1 MPMVTEDE
9 LQEIIKTV
17 RETFPVQRILLFGSY
32 ARGDAHEHS
41 DLNLCVVIA
50 PAADRPVEE
59 WPSKSWLYR
68 AAELIRHV
76 SSARVAVVPY
86 VFTMGEFDALRDK
99 GHPLVGQI
107 LEEGRV
113 LYEQ

>member
-1 MPMVTEDE
+1 MPILTQDE
-9 LQEIIKTV
+9 LGEIVDTVCKTY
-17 RETFPVQRILLFGSY
+17 PVQRILLYGSY

-50 PAADRPVEE
+50 PAADKPVEE

-68 AAELIRHV
+68 AAELAQQGF
-76 SSARVAVVPY
+76 SAQLPIVPV
-86 VFTMGEFDALRDK
+86 VFTTGEFEALRDQ
-99 GHPLVGQI
+99 GHPLIEQI

-113 LYEQ
+113 VYEQ

>member
-1 MPMVTEDE
+1 MPIATEDE
-9 LQEIIKTV
+9 LQEIISTV
-17 RETFPVQRILLFGSY
+17 RESFPVQRILLFGSY

-41 DLNLCVVIA
+41 DINLCVVIA

-68 AAELIRHV
+68 AAELIEHV
-76 SSARVAVVPY
+76 SSAPAAVAPY
-86 VFTMGEFDALRDK
+86 IFTTGEFDALRDQ

-107 LEEGRV
+107 IEEGRV
-113 LYEQ
+113 VYEQ

>member
-1 MPMVTEDE
+1 MPIATQDE
-9 LQEIIKTV
+9 LQEIIKSV
-17 RETFPVQRILLFGSY
+17 CEKFPVQRIMLFGSY

-50 PAADRPVEE
+50 PTVEQ

-68 AAELIRHV
+68 AAELIEHL
-76 SSARVAVVPY
+76 SSAPVAVAPY
-86 VFTMGEFDALRDK
+86 IFTTGEYDALRDQ

-107 LEEGRV
+107 IEEGRV
-113 LYEQ
+113 VYEQ

>member
-1 MPMVTEDE
+1 MPIAADDE
-9 LQEIIKTV
+9 LQEIISTA
-17 RETFPVQRILLFGSY
+17 REILPVQRILLFGSY

-68 AAELIRHV
+68 AVELIERA
-76 SSARVAVVPY
+76 SSAPVAVAPCI
-86 VFTMGEFDALRDK
+86 FTTGEYDALRDQ
-99 GHPLVGQI
+99 GHALVGQI
-107 LEEGRV
+107 IEEGRV
-113 LYEQ
+113 VYEQ